1 MFELTQD
8 FGKIGTRVGSAVLGG
23 FLRIAGVAAA
33 RRGQDEPILTQDRK
47 GSLHRH
53 SRDFEPCGQISYGAY
68 VGPRLD
74 VATQDLLPQDLGR
87 LLGLRSRVV
96 FRDFSAHHAIE
107 RTHP

>member
-1 MFELTQD
+1 MFELAED
-8 FGKIGTRVGSAVLGG
+8 FGEVDNRFGPAGVRGL
-23 FLRIAGVAAA
+23 LRIAGVAAA
-33 RRGQDEPILTQDRK
+33 RRGHDEPILAQDGK

-53 SRDFEPCGQISYGAY
+53 SGDLEARSQISHGAH
-68 VGPRLD
+68 VGAGLD
-74 VATQDLLPQDLGR
+74 VAAQDLLPQDVGR

>member
-8 FGKIGTRVGSAVLGG
+8 FGKVDTRVGFAGFGG
-23 FLRIAGVAAA
+23 LLRIAGVAAA

-53 SRDFEPCGQISYGAY
+53 SRDLEPCGQVSHGAHM
-68 VGPRLD
+68 GPRLD
-74 VATQDLLPQDLGR
+74 VATQDLLPQDVGR
-87 LLGLRSRVV
+87 LLGLRSGVV